1 MKLSV
6 IGVVPVGIV
15 PPPVVLVPPPV
26 GAGVPVVGEVIGK
39 EICEG
44 VGWGVDQRS
53 KDRREDNI
61 RWGRG
66 P

>member
-1 MKLSV
+1 MKLSA
-6 IGVVPVGIV
+6 IGVVPGGME

-26 GAGVPVVGEVIGK
+26 VAGLPVVGEVIGK

-44 VGWGVDQRS
+44 VGWGVGQRN
-53 KDRREDNI
+53 KDRLEGNI
-61 RWGRG
+61 RRGRG